1 MIRHAVAAGPPAA
14 RILAPPLLLGLFA
27 LALVVVPLVAA
38 PRADALTAQ
47 DRQMRQAILVLR
59 GYVDRAAGASW
70 CEYPAASAVRRG
82 GGLEAPVWPAD
93 PWTGAPLTPGT
104 ARGHYVYRV
113 SSDRRS
119 YRLTGYLS
127 SGTYVTSG
135 AMSHT
140 MKLAYDHRSREGMQL
155 ILQYV
160 ELWAEMHGGVYP
172 PASEVARHAA
182 VGEQPMMLFW
192 PSDPWTHGPMA
203 QGSGPGTFTYARLP
217 GGGYTVHLG
226 LALSKGPTLTSAT
239 MEPLHQQ
246 RLAGEDETTV
256 VGVRVLQGYVDEWA
270 LTHNGTLP
278 TTAQL
283 SPDGAVGLAHGFW
296 PARPSDGAPMAPGDG
311 VGDYAYSPN
320 GDGSYTIVAA
330 LAAAGAGDY
339 VVTATPPAAP

>member
-1 MIRHAVAAGPPAA
+1 MIRRAVAAGPPAA
-14 RILAPPLLLGLFA
+14 RILVSPVLFGLFA

-38 PRADALTAQ
+38 PCADALTAK
-47 DRQMRQAILVLR
+47 DRQMRQAVLVLR

-70 CEYPAASAVRRG
+70 CEYPAASVVRRG
-82 GGLEAPVWPAD
+82 GGLAAPIWPAD
-93 PWTGAPLTPGT
+93 PWTGAPLTPGRS
-104 ARGHYVYRV
+104 RGHYAYRE
-113 SSDRRS
+113 SPDRRS

-135 AMSHT
+135 AMSRT

-172 PASEVARHAA
+172 PGAEVDRHAA

-192 PSDPWTHGPMA
+192 PSDPWTHEPMA
-203 QGSGPGTFTYARLP
+203 RGSGPGSFTYALLP
-217 GGGYTVHLG
+217 GGGYSAHLE

-256 VGVRVLQGYVDEWA
+256 AGVRVLQGYVDEWA
-270 LTHNGTLP
+270 LTHSGTLP
-278 TTAQL
+278 TTGEM
-283 SPDGAVGLAHGFW
+283 SPTGAVGLAHDFW
-296 PARPSDGAPMAPGDG
+296 PARPADGAPMAPGAG
-311 VGDYAYSPN
+311 VGDYTYTPN
-320 GDGSYTIVAA
+320 GDRSYTIAAA

-339 VVTATPPAAP
+339 TVTATPPAAP